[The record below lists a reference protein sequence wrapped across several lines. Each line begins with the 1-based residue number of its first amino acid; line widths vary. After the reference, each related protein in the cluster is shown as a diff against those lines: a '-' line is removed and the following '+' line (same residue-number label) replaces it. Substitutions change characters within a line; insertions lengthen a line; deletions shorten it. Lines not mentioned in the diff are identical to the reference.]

1 MKNNI
6 FLDNRYSIKSN
17 LNINDFTITTI
28 IPKVIGQEM
37 KEDIEYFKIN
47 ITDNYHKKVWTIEK
61 DSSDFIILYNKLS
74 TSFYY
79 IPSLPPK
86 NLLTLFDAESVKLKK
101 EIYQQFLSSCV
112 NRKDLSS
119 SIDFKNFIELKNN
132 SPNLFGNEPLL
143 LGKLEFLP
151 QSITDMIYIEYD
163 IENINFL
170 IISTAEMGVNTA
182 KINEKLLNF
191 ENSYKSFKGD
201 IINDNNILGMT
212 MIFHVT
218 KDIEKNFD
226 FNPIWERKFKTPNTC
241 LFFDKITQSLFIGRE
256 DGFVSVYKINFKYN
270 LIESELNIEL
280 KNHYS
285 RIVDIYYD
293 ANRGKMYTI
302 STDRRFV
309 SSDVNLNSKMIEI
322 NRSVHNYTRL
332 CTDLDKNRIFTGT
345 DGGIIEIYTTSQY
358 PAKKVGKLQVSG
370 LGSISDLFYEQKNSR
385 LFACDKNGKITIF
398 EIGEVGKE
406 KISFEISQFGF
417 KNAFNS
423 FKYIST
429 KKEIMTGDIL
439 GNMVI
444 WNIKTGEPIYSW
456 LAHEKIPINCL
467 FYLDK
472 ERLLI
477 TGGKDKSIK
486 FWKIPEFW
494 FDKNIEKYETE
505 DLVKINNE
513 LKKKRI
519 QMEKIIE
526 GYNEINYESDI
537 SENEEEL
544 NGWNYD
550 NNEREDYDNIN
561 AA

>member
-86 NLLTLFDAESVKLKK
+86 NLLPLFDAESVKLKK